1 MNKRNKFG
9 KVSVN
14 CTENN
19 RKNILIDISDLGI
32 LLPTYTSGS
41 KVKKKEPGGVKE
53 ISIGTLRIVCVFQ
66 KSHPNLLNDFL
77 HYV

>member
-32 LLPTYTSGS
+32 LLPTHTSGR
-41 KVKKKEPGGVKE
+41 KVKKKNLVE
-53 ISIGTLRIVCVFQ
+53 SR
-66 KSHPNLLNDFL
+66 KSR
-77 HYV
+77 

>member
-19 RKNILIDISDLGI
+19 RKNVLIDISDHGI
-32 LLPTYTSGS
+32 LLPTYTSGR
-41 KVKKKEPGGVKE
+41 KEKKKKLVGVKE
-53 ISIGTLRIVCVFQ
+53 ILIGTLRIVCVFQ

>member
-14 CTENN
+14 CKEND

-32 LLPTYTSGS
+32 LLPTYTSRS
-41 KVKKKEPGGVKE
+41 QKKEPGGVKE

-66 KSHPNLLNDFL
+66 NSHPNLLNDFL

>member
-41 KVKKKEPGGVKE
+41 KVKKRTWWSQGNLDRNSKNCLCISKESSKF
-53 ISIGTLRIVCVFQ
+53 T
-66 KSHPNLLNDFL
+66 
-77 HYV
+77 